1 MLPTNAKYL
10 SNNNQII
17 SWSTLRAVHRQG
29 LAPAWPA
36 GVWLALSSSIV
47 RANRVP
53 SDTQGPPGVN
63 FNPLGTKPALP
74 PPEESRSI
82 PARDTDRR
90 TTNTKLHVWALLREC
105 QALKTWYFSLS
116 HFLTFPWYYSNSTDG
131 ERKAW
136 WWSSLLWPHSSQE
149 ADKDSYLICI
159 SRIKLSTKLC

>member
-10 SNNNQII
+10 SNDNQII

-47 RANRVP
+47 RDNRVP

-74 PPEESRSI
+74 PPEEVAPSL
-82 PARDTDRR
+82 PGWP
-90 TTNTKLHVWALLREC
+90 TNTKLHVWALLREC

-136 WWSSLLWPHSSQE
+136 WWSSLLWPHSPKRQ
-149 ADKDSYLICI
+149 
-159 SRIKLSTKLC
+159 TKIAI

>member
-10 SNNNQII
+10 SKDNQII
-17 SWSTLRAVHRQG
+17 SWSSQSCPIDKASPCTACRSLAGTVFFNSERQQDDIRHSGSTWCKLQPSGNQTRTPTSRRKSLHSCPGTLTGDQ
-29 LAPAWPA
+29 P
-36 GVWLALSSSIV
+36 
-47 RANRVP
+47 
-53 SDTQGPPGVN
+53 T
-63 FNPLGTKPALP
+63 
-74 PPEESRSI
+74 
-82 PARDTDRR
+82 
-90 TTNTKLHVWALLREC
+90 TKLHVWALLREC